1 MTDITGA
8 VVVIPLERYNELIR
22 LETRASVIVERV
34 LHENYMSTEDLL
46 WILGT
51 EDSFELAREM
61 RAENEKKKEE
71 WEKQSC
77 NEAINENN

>member
-1 MTDITGA
+1 MSYATGA
-8 VVVIPLERYNELIR
+8 VVVIPLERYNELIQ

-34 LHENYMSTEDLL
+34 LHEKYMSTEDLL

-71 WEKQSC
+71 REKQRVS
-77 NEAINENN
+77 EISEV

>member
-8 VVVIPLERYNELIR
+8 VVVIPLERYNELIQ
-22 LETRASVIVERV
+22 LETRASVIVERI

-77 NEAINENN
+77 AEAINENN